1 MKIPLMR
8 ISVVLL
14 FVLASGVAQGS
25 PVQRLSEAIQFKTIS
40 YQDREKINYLP
51 FVAFREYLEQAF
63 PLVFSELDIE
73 VVNGYSLLLRW
84 AGTDAEL
91 QPVLFTGHYDV
102 VPVEAGTAQ
111 DWHYPPFSGAIANGR
126 IYGRG
131 ALDDKVGVMGLLE
144 GIEQLLREGFIPART
159 LVFAFGHD
167 EEIGGADGA
176 KAMAA
181 IMLES
186 GDEFYWMVDEG
197 GMIISDYPLL
207 QDKAVA
213 LVNVA
218 EKGYVTIRLR
228 TTGEGGH
235 SSNPPAVSTIGRL
248 AAALTRIEEN
258 PFPPRLIE
266 PVAAMLET
274 IAPYTSQPERFI
286 FSNLWL
292 TGGLVASQMADDRA
306 TMPFVRTTTALTVV
320 RAGSQENVIPQAAE
334 ALVNFRLLPGDTPAE
349 VIESIERL
357 IDDPLVEITYEQ
369 WDEIPKISDHNAQGF
384 ATIAEAVASVYPE
397 VLVAPSMLMATTD
410 TRHYVRVA
418 ENQYRFHGVMMTME
432 QLTSIHGT
440 NEYVGEESYNN
451 WVEVAREMLMLA
463 AQ

>member
-1 MKIPLMR
+1 MTSALMR
-8 ISVVLL
+8 LSLALL
-14 FVLASGVAQGS
+14 LILATAGAASS
-25 PVQRLSEAIQFKTIS
+25 PAQRLSEAIRFKTVS
-40 YQDREKINYLP
+40 YQDREKIDYQP
-51 FVAFREYLEQAF
+51 FIAFREYLEQAF
-63 PLVFSELDIE
+63 PRVFSQLE
-73 VVNGYSLLLRW
+73 VEIVNRYSLLLRW
-84 AGTDAEL
+84 PGTDPT
-91 QPVLFTGHYDV
+91 QKPVLFTGHYDV
-102 VPVEAGTAQ
+102 VPIEAGTEQ
-111 DWHYPPFSGAIANGR
+111 DWHHPPFSGAIADGR

-144 GIEQLLREGFIPART
+144 GVEHLLNEDFAPRRT

-167 EEIGGADGA
+167 EEIGGRDGA

-181 IMLES
+181 LMLDS
-186 GDEFYWMVDEG
+186 GDRFDWMVDEG

-213 LVNVA
+213 LINVA

-228 TTGEGGH
+228 TMGEGGH

-248 AAALTRIEEN
+248 ASALTRIEEN

-274 IAPYTSQPERFI
+274 IAPYTRQPERFV

-292 TGGLVASQMADDRA
+292 TGGLVARQMADDRA
-306 TMPFVRTTTALTVV
+306 TMPFVRTTTALTVI

-349 VIESIERL
+349 IIASVERL
-357 IDDPLVEITYEQ
+357 IDDPMVKISYEQ
-369 WDEIPKISDHNAQGF
+369 WDEIPRISDRKAQGF
-384 ATIAEAVASVYPE
+384 ATITAAVESVYPE

-410 TRHYVRVA
+410 TRHYIQVTD
-418 ENQYRFHGVMMTME
+418 NQYRFHGVMMTME

-440 NEYVGEESYNN
+440 NEYVGEKSYNK
-451 WVEVAREMLMLA
+451 WVHLAGEMLRLT